1 MKKQLSAR
9 RNLLVGK
16 DKQTMPGLIKE
27 IQYILDHLDDA
38 DSKTAFIDMMHGH
51 IGNEIYK
58 GNN

>member
-1 MKKQLSAR
+1 M
-9 RNLLVGK
+9 

>member
-1 MKKQLSAR
+1 M
-9 RNLLVGK
+9 
-16 DKQTMPGLIKE
+16 DKPIYDSESTHKRELTKE
-27 IQYILDHLDDA
+27 IQDILDHLDDA